1 MSFLFLEGEAACCRR
16 IVVGGIEDGVRCEK
30 SSRLSSSN
38 TSNPSVSP
46 ENMVAN
52 EGLLNVC
59 RGKWI
64 RVVLSKKQK

>member
-1 MSFLFLEGEAACCRR
+1 MSLPFVEGGAACCLR
-16 IVVGGIEDGVRCEK
+16 VVGGIVDGVRCEK

-52 EGLLNVC
+52 EGLSNVSRGGDSC
-59 RGKWI
+59 R
-64 RVVLSKKQK
+64 SE